1 MKKQIRRSVRSRS
14 FALVVGL
21 VLGLAVGLALA
32 KPEVATNS
40 EMTLEDVVVVAD
52 EAAAL
57 TAQPSDLVLEDV
69 VVSSAH
75 QPLRL
80 DDLRALAGN

>member
-21 VLGLAVGLALA
+21 VLGLAVGLAIA
-32 KPEVATNS
+32 KPEITADS

-52 EAAAL
+52 ASLDNA
-57 TAQPSDLVLEDV
+57 AQPSDLVLEDV
-69 VVSSAH
+69 VVSSAY

-80 DDLRALAGN
+80 DDLRALIGN